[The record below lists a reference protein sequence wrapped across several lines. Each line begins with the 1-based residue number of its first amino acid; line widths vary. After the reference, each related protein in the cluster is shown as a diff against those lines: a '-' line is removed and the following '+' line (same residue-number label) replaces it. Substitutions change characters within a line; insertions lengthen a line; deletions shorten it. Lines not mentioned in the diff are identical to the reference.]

1 MTQVRFIELRQ
12 LNQLSIIEYF
22 KLQHPHQV
30 QKYIT
35 SPMWLLRTPPPS
47 AEVHHLPLEHP
58 HQAQLPPVNKV
69 R

>member
-12 LNQLSIIEYF
+12 LNQLSIIDYF

-35 SPMWLLRTPPPS
+35 SPMWLLRAPPPG
-47 AEVHHLPLEHP
+47 AEVHHLPHVVAYSTRHP
-58 HQAQLPPVNKV
+58 HQA
-69 R
+69 